1 MPVERETMDVKMQR
15 RLQEDALGKDIIDEC
30 RTQLMMKFRFLDLA
44 LWRMDLEPMRVGARY
59 PLATDAKRVLYDPP
73 REIGRFNES
82 FEETVRDYLTASG
95 CSWASCCPTRCT
107 RS

>member
-44 LWRMDLEPMRVGARY
+44 LWRMDSSRCAWVPAIRWRPTPNACSTIRRARSGGSTNRSRRRC
-59 PLATDAKRVLYDPP
+59 ATTC
-73 REIGRFNES
+73 IS
-82 FEETVRDYLTASG
+82 
-95 CSWASCCPTRCT
+95 
-107 RS
+107 